1 MKQKKKIRVI
11 CIVFF
16 FSLSSCKTSSNGKT
30 SFRYAQGSSNDYD
43 GTAFYDDSYF
53 DGDST
58 IYDSS
63 LATCSLSF
71 AMASFASNTDK
82 ENEKHRYQNG
92 EAFLSSCGFSKIDA
106 NKYYKMKSTTDS
118 LGVLFGSK
126 KIGDVTLI
134 AAGIRG
140 GNYEMEWA
148 SNLTVGDG
156 KNIKQ
161 HQGFYE
167 ASTIYLE
174 SLEEYI
180 LNYSITGEIK
190 LWTVGYSRGGAT
202 NNLSIGRID
211 QKIAKKETLFQGKA
225 SLKKENIYCY
235 CFETPMG
242 ASFEEEI
249 SPRDDIYSNIFNI
262 INSNDPVPKV
272 AMKELSFTRYGIDYF
287 LPDSIRNV
295 SFSKMI
301 AKVKEYYSAMD
312 NHAVLGDYHI
322 ENFKMSG
329 SYQEDDNEVLLSY
342 KKAWLN
348 YPSGLFLD
356 EFISALTLIGVQ
368 TRENYVEHF
377 QIGLRDLLNIV
388 YKNGAPKF
396 SFMTLGVSF
405 TKYLLNSSNV
415 DILINNLLH
424 DPLSFVNEF
433 IVLSNRVLRDL
444 GMDIDAKQLRDG
456 LLSLI
461 GALASTFFANL
472 SYFFTLISSDNIK
485 AIISGHYPELCLAHL
500 MAQDKNYTS
509 NPISYNSDGS
519 YYYLEVND
527 LKDDSFIEVKD
538 EKGNLEFTISNHSI
552 KNLSTL
558 PMGFNSDTFFLYLPV
573 EQSYSI
579 SIKNASSYSLSYFDQ
594 RKENLTP
601 YEEKV
606 IQEGEDVNLKTE
618 TYPEKK

>member
-1 MKQKKKIRVI
+1 MKQKKKIRII
-11 CIVFF
+11 CVLFF
-16 FSLSSCKTSSNGKT
+16 FSLSSCKTASGGKT
-30 SFRYAQGSSNDYD
+30 SFRYAQGPSYDYD
-43 GTAFYDDSYF
+43 GVAFYDDSYF
-53 DGDST
+53 SHDST
-58 IYDSS
+58 TYDSS

-71 AMASFASNTDK
+71 AMASFASNNK
-82 ENEKHRYQNG
+82 ENETHRYQNG
-92 EAFLSSCGFSKIDA
+92 EAFLSKCGFSEIDV

-118 LGVLFGSK
+118 LGVIFASK
-126 KIGDVTLI
+126 KIGDVTLV

-156 KNIKQ
+156 VTIKQ

-180 LNYSITGEIK
+180 LNHAITGEIK

-211 QKIAKKETLFQGKA
+211 QKIAKNEPLFQGKA

-249 SPRDDIYSNIFNI
+249 SPRSEIYSNIFNI

-272 AMKELSFTRYGIDYF
+272 AMKQLSFTRYGIDYF

-295 SFSKMI
+295 SFSKMLP
-301 AKVKEYYSAMD
+301 KVKEFYSAMD
-312 NHAVLGDYHI
+312 NHSSIGDYLI
-322 ENFKMSG
+322 SNFKMSG
-329 SYQEDDNEVLLSY
+329 SYQEDEEEVLLSY
-342 KKAWLN
+342 KKARLN

-356 EFISALTLIGVQ
+356 EFLADLTLLGVQ
-368 TRENYVEHF
+368 SRENYVEHF
-377 QIGLRDLLNIV
+377 QIGLRNLLNIV

-396 SFMTLGVSF
+396 SLMTLGVSF

-424 DPLSFVNEF
+424 DPMSFVNEF
-433 IVLSNRVLRDL
+433 IVLTNRVLKDL
-444 GMDIDAKQLRDG
+444 GMDINANELRNG

-461 GALASTFFANL
+461 GALASTFFSNL
-472 SYFFTLISSDNIK
+472 SYFFTLVSSDNIK

-500 MAQDKNYTS
+500 MAQDKNYNP
-509 NPISYNSDGS
+509 NPISYNSDGA
-519 YYYLEVND
+519 YYYLEVHD
-527 LKDDSFIEVKD
+527 ITESSYIQVKD
-538 EKGNLEFTISNHSI
+538 EKENLEFTISNQKI
-552 KNLSTL
+552 KNRSSL
-558 PMGFNSDTFFLYLPV
+558 PMGSNSDTFFLYLPV
-573 EQSYSI
+573 EQSYTI
-579 SIKNASSYSLSYFDQ
+579 EIKNASSYSLSYFDQ
-594 RKENLTP
+594 RKENLTL
-601 YEEKV
+601 YDEKDIV
-606 IQEGEDVNLKTE
+606 EDQEVNLKTE

>member
-1 MKQKKKIRVI
+1 MKQKKKIRII
-11 CIVFF
+11 CILFF
-16 FSLSSCKTSSNGKT
+16 FSLSSCKASVNGKT
-30 SFRYAQGSSNDYD
+30 SFRYAQGTSYDYD
-43 GTAFYDDSYF
+43 GVAFYDDSYF
-53 DGDST
+53 SHEST
-58 IYDSS
+58 VYDSS

-82 ENEKHRYQNG
+82 ENEMHRYQNG
-92 EAFLSSCGFSKIDA
+92 ESFLSSCGFSDIDA

-126 KIGDVTLI
+126 KIGDVTLV

-156 KNIKQ
+156 KSIKQ

-180 LNYSITGEIK
+180 LNHSITGEIK

-225 SLKKENIYCY
+225 SLKKDDIYCY

-249 SPRDDIYSNIFNI
+249 SPRDEIYSNIFNI

-287 LPDSIRNV
+287 LPDSLRNV
-295 SFSKMI
+295 SFSKII
-301 AKVKEYYSAMD
+301 AKVKEFYSSMD
-312 NHAVLGDYHI
+312 NHSVLGDYLI
-322 ENFKMSG
+322 SNFKMSG
-329 SYQEDDNEVLLSY
+329 SYQEDEEEVLLSY
-342 KKAWLN
+342 KKARLN

-356 EFISALTLIGVQ
+356 EFISTLTLVGVQ
-368 TRENYVEHF
+368 NRENYVEHF
-377 QIGLRDLLNIV
+377 QVGLRDLLNIV

-396 SFMTLGVSF
+396 SLMTLGVSF

-415 DILINNLLH
+415 DILINNLIH
-424 DPLSFVNEF
+424 DPVSFVNEF
-433 IVLSNRVLRDL
+433 IVLSNRVLKDL

-461 GALASTFFANL
+461 GALASTFFSNL

-500 MAQDKNYTS
+500 MAQDKNYNP

-519 YYYLEVND
+519 YYYLEVTD
-527 LKDDSFIEVKD
+527 ISEDSFIQVRDK
-538 EKGNLEFTISNHSI
+538 KGNLEFTISNHTI
-552 KNLSTL
+552 KNLSSL
-558 PMGFNSDTFFLYLPV
+558 PMGSNSDTFFLYLPV

-579 SIKNASSYSLSYFDQ
+579 EIKNASSYSLSYFDQ
-594 RKENLTP
+594 KKEGLIV
-601 YEEKV
+601 YEEKA
-606 IQEGEDVNLKTE
+606 IEEDEDIKLTTM